1 MDKKSVISFLLAKTG
16 YQKVGANKLATMLNS
31 NVNTVREALKEIRI
45 NKPLTQKSYS
55 APEGWNIEK
64 FKIYAEAMQLPS
76 EMIKEVIESIESKNK
91 QSTPISKAISAPEPF
106 KGGNPDNVLVIG
118 DLHSPWI
125 LTGYLEFC
133 RNLQEKYNCQKVI
146 FIGDILDAH
155 SWSFHTH
162 NPDGMSVN
170 DELDKAIEGLKPF
183 YHTFPN
189 AICLF
194 GNHDLLIAR
203 KAMDAGLS
211 KKFIKDFGDVVEAP
225 KTWEFKHEHIENN
238 VKYIHGSVG
247 DAIKRAKDERVSICQ
262 GHLHSQSFVEWAVS
276 EKDAIF
282 GLQVGCG
289 LDKTAYAFE
298 YAQPFP
304 KKPIISAGVVLEK
317 GTLPI
322 IELMK
327 L

>member
-1 MDKKSVISFLLAKTG
+1 MNKNEIVSFLSTKTG
-16 YQKVGANKLATMLNS
+16 YQKYGASKLATMFKSDVDTVKQALQTVKVNRDLGVKTINPKLTEDKALN
-31 NVNTVREALKEIRI
+31 II
-45 NKPLTQKSYS
+45 QKSWS
-55 APEGWNIEK
+55 P
-64 FKIYAEAMQLPS
+64 
-76 EMIKEVIESIESKNK
+76 EMIESFKTFMKGKEEVKPVTKEVK
-91 QSTPISKAISAPEPF
+91 APEPF
-106 KGGNPDNVLVIG
+106 KGGDINNVLIIG

-125 LTGYLEFC
+125 LNGYLEFC
-133 RNLQEKYNCQKVI
+133 RNLQEKYNCGKVI
-146 FIGDILDAH
+146 FIGDILDSHA
-155 SWSFHTH
+155 WSFHTH

-170 DELDKAIEGLKPF
+170 DELNKAIEELKPF
-183 YHTFPN
+183 YHTFPV
-189 AICLF
+189 ATCLF

-211 KKFIKDFGDVVEAP
+211 QRFIKDFGSVVEAP
-225 KTWEFKHEHIENN
+225 STWTFAHEHVENN
-238 VKYIHGSVG
+238 VKYIHGSTG
-247 DAIKRAKDERVSICQ
+247 NAIKRAKDERVSICQ
-262 GHLHSQSFVEWAVS
+262 GHLHSQCFVEWAVS

-289 LDKTAYAFE
+289 LDKSAYAFE

-322 IELMK
+322 VELMK